1 MKNSIQ
7 TQVIGGKFKGLK
19 LDLPSLN
26 TTRSTKS
33 ILKES
38 LFNSI
43 GNDIFGLGFVEV
55 FGGSGSVMIEAV
67 SRGATK
73 GYGIELDKNSY
84 KVLVQNCK
92 KADFSL
98 FECKQGDSF
107 LLLKTLL
114 NGICEDV
121 FLYFDPPF
129 EFRDNMQ
136 DIYQKCFDLLVS
148 LDTNNIYKVIFEHH
162 YKVKMPKYIGRFALY
177 KSKKF
182 GKSSLSYY
190 EINQEKV

>member
-1 MKNSIQ
+1 MSTNVQ

-19 LDLPSLN
+19 LDLPSLEV
-26 TTRSTKS
+26 TRSTKS

-43 GNDIFGLGFVEV
+43 AYDVVEANFVEV

-67 SRGATK
+67 SRGAK
-73 GYGIELDKNSY
+73 RGYAIEINKDSY
-84 KVLVQNCK
+84 DVLVKNCK
-92 KADFSL
+92 RVDGVFFSL
-98 FECKQGDSF
+98 RKGDSF
-107 LLLKTLL
+107 ELLSSLL
-114 NGICEDV
+114 DGVDGEV

-136 DIYQKCFDLLVS
+136 DIYEKCFKLLAS
-148 LDTNNIYKVIFEHH
+148 LDNENISQAIFEH
-162 YKVKMPKYIGRFALY
+162 YSKLDMPKTIGRFSL
-177 KSKKF
+177 KKTKKF

-190 EINQEKV
+190 I